1 MKKGF
6 SLVEMLIVI
15 TLLAILAVSGISI
28 LTGYQRDSQLSTIAE
43 RIVETLRSAQSKSI
57 TGQGTYPWSVHFDTS
72 VSNQHFFAL
81 FQGTAYGTG
90 TDIDPA
96 YLTDGAQ
103 LYSLSLTGG
112 GSDVLF
118 NRLTGATS
126 QYGSGGGN
134 RAVCVTNTLNASTCT
149 KGIVITSNGK
159 ISLQ

>member
-1 MKKGF
+1 
-6 SLVEMLIVI
+6 MLIVI
-15 TLLAILAVSGISI
+15 TLLAILAASGISS
-28 LTGYQRDSQLSTIAE
+28 LSGYQRDSQLSTLAE
-43 RIVETLRSAQSKSI
+43 RIVETLRSAQSRSI

-72 VSNQHFFAL
+72 VADQNFFAL

-96 YLTDGAQ
+96 YLSNGAR
-103 LYSLSLTGG
+103 LSNLSLTGG
-112 GSDVLF
+112 GNDVIF

-126 QYGSGGGN
+126 QYGSGTGS
-134 RAVCVTNTLNASTCT
+134 RAVCVTTAQNASTCT